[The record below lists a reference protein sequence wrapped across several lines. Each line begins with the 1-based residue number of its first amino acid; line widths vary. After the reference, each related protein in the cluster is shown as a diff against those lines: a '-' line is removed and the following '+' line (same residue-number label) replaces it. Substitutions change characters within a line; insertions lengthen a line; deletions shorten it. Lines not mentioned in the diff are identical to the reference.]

1 MADATVTY
9 EVKGTSDVQ
18 EQTDK
23 AKKSMG
29 QMENAVEGLNKKM
42 ANWGRDLILSYV
54 APMILLNKAIHYI
67 AQSIEKQ
74 RQAAA
79 DAMDFT
85 RRGESNQIDP
95 GFQRQA
101 QMKFDRENAAADK
114 EKTALGRQQGA
125 LDFLKNATSEDMDRL
140 FKRLG
145 PGSQLMYGAGRL
157 VTGIEG
163 FSTDESIQNAV
174 RDIRRADVMRDEE
187 ASAKA
192 VAAGG
197 INTMEVQN
205 AVFGMGTSPIIASM
219 EQQLDVQRQQAD
231 TLRRIEE
238 RLPARSEDYTKNESG
253 TPYRPTI
260 TFR

>member
-42 ANWGRDLILSYV
+42 ANWGRDLILSYI

-67 AQSIEKQ
+67 SQSIEKQ
-74 RQAAA
+74 RQATQ
-79 DAMDFT
+79 DALEFT
-85 RRGESNQIDP
+85 RKGESKDLDQSNV
-95 GFQRQA
+95 
-101 QMKFDRENAAADK
+101 NAARRMETRAEGVK
-114 EKTALGRQQGA
+114 EKALVIEGRRA
-125 LDFLKNATSEDMDRL
+125 VTEDFLRNASEKDMER
-140 FKRLG
+140 FYKRLG
-145 PGSQLMYGAGRL
+145 PGSQAMLTMASYQGA
-157 VTGIEG
+157 
-163 FSTDESIQNAV
+163 SKDASIQNAV
-174 RDIRRADVMRDEE
+174 ADIQRADDMREEE
-187 ASAKA
+187 ARNKNKTG
-192 VAAGG
+192 AG
-197 INTMEVQN
+197 IDTMGVQN

-219 EQQLDVQRQQAD
+219 DQQLDVQRQQAD

-238 RLPARSEDYTKNESG
+238 RLPPREEDYTKGASG

-260 TFR
+260 SFK

>member
-42 ANWGRDLILSYV
+42 SNWGRDLILSYV

-74 RQAAA
+74 RQLVN
-79 DAMDFT
+79 DSLEFT
-85 RRGESNQIDP
+85 RKGESKELEP
-95 GFQRQA
+95 GFVYGARQM
-101 QMKFDRENAAADK
+101 QTREQEVEDK
-114 EKTALGRQQGA
+114 KKALEGRKA
-125 LDFLKNATSEDMDRL
+125 VTEDFLRNASDKDMERL
-140 FKRLG
+140 WKRLG
-145 PGSQLMYGAGRL
+145 PGSQAMLAMATYEGASEDRS
-157 VTGIEG
+157 V
-163 FSTDESIQNAV
+163 QNAV
-174 RDIRRADVMRDEE
+174 RDIFNADDMRAQEE
-187 ASAKA
+187 RNKGKTG
-192 VAAGG
+192 AG
-197 INTMEVQN
+197 IDTMGVQN

-219 EQQLDVQRQQAD
+219 DQQLDVQRQQAD

-238 RLPARSEDYTKNESG
+238 RLPPRDEDYTKGEGS
-253 TPYRPTI
+253 TPYRPQI
-260 TFR
+260 SFR